1 MRTTK
6 YTIPIRGLA
15 DIESLEEQ
23 PYDEL
28 VTAKSVYDLF
38 TATAALYPD
47 RPGLTV
53 LPSGNLDDA
62 AHTRT
67 NKELLQEVT
76 RVANMMHAMITRKDG
91 VVAIISP
98 TYDQIPATIW
108 GSQTAGIVSSINYL
122 LNPEVIVDL
131 LRAENAEVLVV
142 PGPNVDKDIWAK
154 VQPVIAR
161 ADMI

>member
-6 YTIPIRGLA
+6 CVTPIRGLE
-15 DIESLEEQ
+15 DIESLEKR

-28 VTAKSVYDLF
+28 VTAKTVYDLF

-67 NKELLQEVT
+67 NRELLQEVT
-76 RVANMMHAMITRKDG
+76 RVANMMYDMITRKDG

-98 TYDQIPATIW
+98 TYDQIPATIL
-108 GSQTAGIVSSINYL
+108 STAPSIVIQN
-122 LNPEVIVDL
+122 
-131 LRAENAEVLVV
+131 
-142 PGPNVDKDIWAK
+142 
-154 VQPVIAR
+154 
-161 ADMI
+161 

>member
-6 YTIPIRGLA
+6 YTIPIRDLK
-15 DIESLEEQ
+15 DIETLEKQ

-28 VTAKSVYDLF
+28 VPAKSVYDLF
-38 TATAALYPD
+38 TATAALFPD

-53 LPSGNLDDA
+53 LPSGKLDDA

-76 RVANMMHAMITRKDG
+76 RVATMLYDTITRRVG

-98 TYDQIPATIW
+98 TYDQIPATREYP
-108 GSQTAGIVSSINYL
+108 Q
-122 LNPEVIVDL
+122 
-131 LRAENAEVLVV
+131 
-142 PGPNVDKDIWAK
+142 
-154 VQPVIAR
+154 QP
-161 ADMI
+161 